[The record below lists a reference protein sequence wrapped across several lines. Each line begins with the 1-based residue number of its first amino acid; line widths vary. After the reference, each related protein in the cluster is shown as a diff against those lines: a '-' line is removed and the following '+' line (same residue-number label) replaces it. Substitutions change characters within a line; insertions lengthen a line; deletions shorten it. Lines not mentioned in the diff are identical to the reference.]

1 MSCAIW
7 YSPQNKVGKASPD
20 IKSAAWAVNSNGL
33 EWVLVVNSL
42 MDLEGRAAWVANS
55 NASAWV
61 WVVNSNEPKWVL
73 VANPNGSA

>member
-42 MDLEGRAAWVANS
+42 MDLEGRAGV
-55 NASAWV
+55 
-61 WVVNSNEPKWVL
+61 
-73 VANPNGSA
+73 GR